1 MTPAPNRPALHI
13 ENLEVRYGAYTAL
26 HHVRLSVAPGEIVVL
41 LGANGAG
48 KSTLF
53 RTLAGL
59 QRPAAGQATYGESLT
74 GGRPEKCVALGVA
87 LCPEGRLL
95 FPDLSVE
102 KNLRLGAFSHRRD
115 AAGNE
120 AQLERVYELFPD
132 LVKKASDPAGSLSGG
147 QQQMVAVGRALMA
160 RPSLLLLDEPSLG
173 LAPLVVE
180 QVFSAIQRVNESGVS
195 VLLAEQNAYA
205 ALSIAHRGYV
215 MENGKVTLEGPRD
228 MLMNDDRVRSAYL
241 GV

>member
-1 MTPAPNRPALHI
+1 MTASRPPLQI
-13 ENLEVRYGAYTAL
+13 QNLEVRYGAYAAL
-26 HHVRLSVAPGEIVVL
+26 QHVNMNVAPGEIVVL

-59 QRPAAGQATYGESLT
+59 QRPASGTASYGASLT
-74 GGRPEKCVALGVA
+74 GGRPEQCVALGVA

-95 FPDLSVE
+95 FPALSVE
-102 KNLRLGAFSHRRD
+102 KNLRLGAFPHRKD
-115 AAGNE
+115 ASGNE
-120 AQLERVYELFPD
+120 KQLKRVYELFPD
-132 LVKKASDPAGSLSGG
+132 LIKKAPDAAGSLSGG

-180 QVFSAIQRVNESGVS
+180 QVFSAIERVNESGVS

-205 ALSIAHRGYV
+205 ALAIAHRGYV
-215 MENGKVTLEGPRD
+215 MESGQVTLEGSRD

>member
-1 MTPAPNRPALHI
+1 M
-13 ENLEVRYGAYTAL
+13 
-26 HHVRLSVAPGEIVVL
+26 
-41 LGANGAG
+41 
-48 KSTLF
+48 
-53 RTLAGL
+53 
-59 QRPAAGQATYGESLT
+59 QRPAAGTAEYGQSLT
-74 GGRPEKCVALGVA
+74 AGRPEQCVSLGVA

-95 FPDLSVE
+95 FPELSVE
-102 KNLRLGAFSHRRD
+102 KNLRLGAFSHRKD
-115 AAGNE
+115 PSGNE
-120 AQLERVYELFPD
+120 AQLKQVYDLFPD
-132 LVKKASDPAGSLSGG
+132 LTKKASDAAGSLSGG

-180 QVFSAIQRVNESGVS
+180 QVFGAIKQVNQGGVS

-205 ALSIAHRGYV
+205 ALAIADRGYV
-215 MENGKVTLEGPRD
+215 MESGQVTLEGSRE